1 MTLPNEIQILLVD
14 DHAILR
20 QGLRILLE
28 SQPDLHITGE
38 AGRGEAAVGAALKL
52 QPDLILLDLFL
63 PDVSARELLPE
74 LRRVSPRSRVLI
86 LSGNES
92 ADAVYEAVD
101 AGIDGYA
108 LKNMNTADLVNA
120 IHEVASGNSYLHP
133 TITRLVLFRVAQ
145 TQPAASGAASRASDP
160 DVPAYLT
167 KRQMQV
173 LALLATTATNREI
186 AERLR
191 VSEETVR
198 THVKHILKRLDVSTR
213 TQAVVEAVRLG
224 LIEV

>member
-1 MTLPNEIQILLVD
+1 MSFTTHIQILLVD

-20 QGLRILLE
+20 QGLRILLN
-28 SQPDLHITGE
+28 SKPDLHIVGE
-38 AGRGEAAVGAALKL
+38 AGSGEAAVNAALKF
-52 QPDLILLDLFL
+52 QPDIILLDLFL
-63 PDVSARELLPE
+63 PDVATRDLLPE

-86 LSGNES
+86 LSGNEA

-108 LKNMNTADLVNA
+108 LKNMETADLVNA
-120 IHEVASGNSYLHP
+120 IHEVAAGNSYLHP

-145 TQPAASGAASRASDP
+145 TQPAGGAAFRAGDP
-160 DVPAYLT
+160 DAPARLT
-167 KRQMQV
+167 RRQMQV
-173 LALLATTATNREI
+173 LTLLATTATNREI

-213 TQAVVEAVRLG
+213 TQAVVEAMRLG
-224 LIEV
+224 LISV